1 MEYLNTSVPSLIIFS
16 IQMFFLMSVFAMI
29 SRPSF
34 LSFSFLTLTW
44 LIGQS
49 SWIVY
54 GIVTGQI
61 GFILLGSLTIFL
73 TIISLIMRIGSVDDN
88 K

>member
-1 MEYLNTSVPSLIIFS
+1 
-16 IQMFFLMSVFAMI
+16 MSVFAMI

-54 GIVTGQI
+54 GIVTNQI